1 MKIINNFKEYINE
14 DKCKIVIFDN
24 KIYVSHYIDIKSFD
38 TNKFVLEIPEK
49 IIELNGMNISIQKL
63 TKSEILISGKID
75 KIELRWNYGKFNRK
89 KITK

>member
-38 TNKFVLEIPEK
+38 TNKFVLELPDKVITLEGK
-49 IIELNGMNISIQKL
+49 NISIQKL
-63 TKSEILISGKID
+63 TRVEILISGDINT
-75 KIELRWNYGKFNRK
+75 IELRWINGK
-89 KITK
+89 